1 MWVLLSYTTNRCEK
15 SQTKPPSVVSAACVR
30 ELKCIRFHQDFDYLS
45 SSGFRSKNSTENWYV
60 VVMAILE
67 VGFLTGSLA
76 STFEMKRCIAVPH
89 LQRFKVRSFPSF
101 NYADRLRKIQ
111 TSSYRLSEILIFFL
125 NEASNLFYLVY
136 I

>member
-1 MWVLLSYTTNRCEK
+1 
-15 SQTKPPSVVSAACVR
+15 
-30 ELKCIRFHQDFDYLS
+30 
-45 SSGFRSKNSTENWYV
+45 
-60 VVMAILE
+60 MAILE

-136 I
+136 IYRGSWCEH